1 MSTKLPQNND
11 DQEVDLI
18 LISKKINNFF
28 QRINASIFRA
38 IQFFIRN
45 WMIVLVLILAGF
57 GLGMILDKT
66 QNSYQHEIIVSPN
79 FGSTDFLYA
88 KIDLINSKIK
98 ENDTVFLKNTVGIQ
112 NPRSLKRIEIKPVAD
127 VYNFI
132 KNKPENFELI
142 KLMAED
148 GDIKKVLEENT
159 TSKNY
164 TFQTIILSTMKKSS
178 EEKLIKPLLS
188 YINTSDYYSKIQK
201 EVYKNVELKMQQN
214 DSIIKQIDGVL
225 NNFSNSTNGALKN
238 DKLMY
243 YNENTQLNDIIK
255 TKDALLHEQ
264 GNHRIELI
272 GFDKIIKDNSIY
284 LNLELKRYANGSLKF
299 LLPVLFILIFVMFN
313 FFKSF
318 YNKQNYI
325 SNSKIQQ

>member
-1 MSTKLPQNND
+1 MSTKVPSNNE

-38 IQFFIRN
+38 IQFFVKN
-45 WMIVLVLILAGF
+45 WVIVLVLIVAGF
-57 GLGMILDKT
+57 GLGTFLDST
-66 QNSYQHEIIVSPN
+66 QKSYQHEIIVSSN
-79 FGSTDFLYA
+79 FDTTDYLYS

-98 ENDTVFLKNTVGIQ
+98 EKDTVFLKTIVGIQ
-112 NPRSLKRIEIKPVAD
+112 QPKFLIEIEIKPIAD

-132 KNKPENFELI
+132 KDKPENFELI

-148 GDIKKVLEENT
+148 GEIKKILDDNM

-164 TFQTIILSTMKKSS
+164 TYQTISLTTKRKFS

-188 YINTSDYYSKIQK
+188 YFNTSDYYSKIQK
-201 EVYKNVELKMQQN
+201 QVYKNVESKMKLN

-225 NNFSNSTNGALKN
+225 NNFSNETNNSLKS
-238 DKLMY
+238 DKLVY

-255 TKDALLHEQ
+255 TKDALINEQ
-264 GNHRIELI
+264 AAHRIELI
-272 GFDKIIKDNSIY
+272 GFDKIIKDKSVAINIKNQHPFY
-284 LNLELKRYANGSLKF
+284 LKMKF
-299 LLPVLFILIFVMFN
+299 LLPLIFLGLFIFCTQG
-313 FFKSF
+313 SAF
-318 YNKQNYI
+318 YKKQNLI
-325 SNSKIQQ
+325 LQKQ